1 MHFFRT
7 VFRFSALFFTVLAPV
22 YGAESG
28 EPMRIT
34 VSNLTTVNGDKTYG
48 LIISSM
54 LSAAL
59 HASGSFIIIDNE
71 QKERSDTGRTQSE
84 GGTAESRDGSYAI
97 DKTIVG
103 SVARSD
109 QLVIT
114 VMSVDVKT
122 AGIDTVITEKAD
134 ENADIKEIVGG
145 IAEKIRRFYLVR
157 NTLNRKEDICV
168 KAVSFFPVGS
178 YAEYLHPSYGAAATI
193 ERNGVIIDESS
204 LFLLSGVNFFPVKQD
219 RYREFTQMYAAAGIG
234 GRFLLFNG
242 IIISPKAGI
251 GPVLTKMNYDSDG
264 KRNAEGFR
272 YETRYFRNLGAL
284 AEAEAS
290 FHMKNGWMIATSGG
304 FMRIFDRSKSG
315 SLFFAGA
322 GIKRMF

>member
-71 QKERSDTGRTQSE
+71 QKERSDSGRTQTADE
-84 GGTAESRDGSYAI
+84 TAESRDGSYTI

-103 SVARSD
+103 SIAKNG

-122 AGIDTVITEKAD
+122 AEIDTVITEKAD
-134 ENADIKEIVGG
+134 ENADLKEIIGG

-157 NTLNRKEDICV
+157 NTLNRKTDICV
-168 KAVSFFPVGS
+168 KAVSFFPVGA
-178 YAEYLHPSYGAAATI
+178 YAEYLHPSYGVAAAI
-193 ERNGVIIDESS
+193 ERNGMIFDESS

-219 RYREFTQMYAAAGIG
+219 RYREFMQMYAAAGIG
-234 GRFLLFNG
+234 GRFVLFNG
-242 IIISPKAGI
+242 IIISPKGGI

-264 KRNAEGFR
+264 KRNAAGFK
-272 YETRYFRNLGAL
+272 YETKYFRNLGAL
-284 AEAEAS
+284 AEIEAS
-290 FHMKNGWMIATSGG
+290 FHMKNGWMIGTSGG

-315 SLFFAGA
+315 SLLFAGA